1 MTPLKKLWDIQDTP
15 SSVFYHNITGI
26 FRGINL
32 FQTIK
37 KRTGYSP
44 PILGNWENRNIS
56 IPDTTNKTAVDEA
69 RSKFKFEGPGSFSI
83 NLKATKTANEDINYM
98 EVCTTY
104 IPTIR

>member
-1 MTPLKKLWDIQDTP
+1 M
-15 SSVFYHNITGI
+15 
-26 FRGINL
+26 
-32 FQTIK
+32 
-37 KRTGYSP
+37 
-44 PILGNWENRNIS
+44 
-56 IPDTTNKTAVDEA
+56 NKTAVDEA